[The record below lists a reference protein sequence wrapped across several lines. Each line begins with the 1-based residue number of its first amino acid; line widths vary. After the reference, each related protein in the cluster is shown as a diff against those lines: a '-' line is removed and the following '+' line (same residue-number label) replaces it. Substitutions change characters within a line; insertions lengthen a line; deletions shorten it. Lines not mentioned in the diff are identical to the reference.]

1 MSKEEARKITIIEEL
16 INGRFT
22 NKEAALRLDLS
33 IRQIQR
39 LKAEATRNGATN
51 ILHKRRGMKPA
62 NSLDPVIV
70 DKIVYTYQN
79 ELKDYNFC
87 HATDVLAEDKG
98 VFVSIS
104 SVSRYLKANGIRS
117 PKAKR
122 RPKKHRSRNA
132 RPCEG
137 ELIQM
142 DASKFDWLS
151 NGTYLHLHGAV
162 DDATGKVLALYF
174 SREET
179 FDSYCELMFQM
190 NRDDHLPREIYTDGR
205 TVFCYNSNRK
215 NKLSLED
222 ELAGVFE
229 KKTQFARAMS
239 DLGIL
244 LIIAHSPQAKGSI
257 ERLWGTLQDRLAKDM
272 KRHGITTIEQ
282 ANIFLKR
289 YINYYNRKFSV
300 QAVKPEKA
308 YLPKCDTDRLRILLS
323 KHETRMLDS
332 GLSFSFKGYKYVLP
346 MLANGKKIPASPRDT
361 LTVATSPSIGI
372 QAIFKGLVFQP
383 VQIKK
388 QPKATI
394 LQKSNSHNHAK
405 LNHLPQEDSTV
416 THPWRR
422 HTNMFYSKNK
432 RGDILPDQLCS
443 VTHDIFADH

>member
-16 INGRFT
+16 INGKFT

-62 NSLDPVIV
+62 NSLDPAIV

-215 NKLSLED
+215 KRLSLED

-244 LIIAHSPQAKGSI
+244 LIIAHSPQAKGSL
-257 ERLWGTLQDRLAKDM
+257 EGLWGTLQGRLAKDM
-272 KRHGITTIEQ
+272 KRHGITTI
-282 ANIFLKR
+282 
-289 YINYYNRKFSV
+289 
-300 QAVKPEKA
+300 
-308 YLPKCDTDRLRILLS
+308 
-323 KHETRMLDS
+323 
-332 GLSFSFKGYKYVLP
+332 
-346 MLANGKKIPASPRDT
+346 
-361 LTVATSPSIGI
+361 
-372 QAIFKGLVFQP
+372 
-383 VQIKK
+383 
-388 QPKATI
+388 
-394 LQKSNSHNHAK
+394 
-405 LNHLPQEDSTV
+405 
-416 THPWRR
+416 
-422 HTNMFYSKNK
+422 
-432 RGDILPDQLCS
+432 
-443 VTHDIFADH
+443 